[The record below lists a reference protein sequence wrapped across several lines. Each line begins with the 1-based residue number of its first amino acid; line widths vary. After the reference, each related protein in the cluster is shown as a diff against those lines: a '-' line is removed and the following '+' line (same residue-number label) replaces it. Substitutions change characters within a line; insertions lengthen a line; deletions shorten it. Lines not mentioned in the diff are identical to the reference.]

1 MTAPR
6 FRYRNDEGAALIM
19 VLGMI
24 VMVSA
29 ILGGLLSFIA
39 TSTRARVPL
48 DATRARQYAA
58 DGAIEYAVG
67 QVRDM
72 PNHNT
77 VVAPIR
83 PQRPAEDPCGPYSQ
97 TLNTV
102 DIRVDCT
109 PAPQL
114 VLAGGF
120 PLMQRNVI
128 FTACLDTGIV
138 CTDAT
143 TITRARVNF
152 EAPDSPL
159 SSPLIITRTYV
170 QSWSVNG

>member
-1 MTAPR
+1 MTNKR
-6 FRYRNDEGAALIM
+6 LHLHTDDGAALIL

-39 TSTRARVPL
+39 TSTRGRVPL

-58 DGAIEYAVG
+58 DGAIEYAIG

-83 PQRPAEDPCGPYSQ
+83 PRRPAEDACGPYTQ
-97 TLNTV
+97 TLNGVT
-102 DIRVDCT
+102 IRVDCT
-109 PAPQL
+109 PAPLL

-120 PLMQRNVI
+120 PLLQRNVS
-128 FTACLDTGIV
+128 FTACLDTGV
-138 CTDAT
+138 ACAPAT
-143 TITRARVNF
+143 TVIRAQVNF
-152 EAPDSPL
+152 EAQDAPMAIPL
-159 SSPLIITRTYV
+159 FIKRTYV

>member
-1 MTAPR
+1 MTNRRAEGA
-6 FRYRNDEGAALIM
+6 NDEGAALIL
-19 VLGMI
+19 VLGVI

-39 TSTRARVPL
+39 TSTRGRVPL

-58 DGAIEYAVG
+58 DGAVEYAIG

-77 VVAPIR
+77 GVPPR
-83 PQRPAEDPCGPYSQ
+83 PLRPAEDACGPYTR
-97 TLNTV
+97 TLNGFV
-102 DIRVDCT
+102 IRVDCEN
-109 PAPQL
+109 ALRL

-120 PLMQRNVI
+120 VLTQRNVI
-128 FTACLDTGIV
+128 LTACLNTYPTCNDSNAI
-138 CTDAT
+138 
-143 TITRARVNF
+143 IRAQVNF
-152 EAPDSPL
+152 EAGEASSASPL
-159 SSPLIITRTYV
+159 TITHTFV